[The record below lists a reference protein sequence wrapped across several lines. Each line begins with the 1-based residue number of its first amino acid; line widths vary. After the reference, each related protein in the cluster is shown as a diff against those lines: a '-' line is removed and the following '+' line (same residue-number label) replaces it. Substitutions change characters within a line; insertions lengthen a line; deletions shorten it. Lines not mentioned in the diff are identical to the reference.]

1 MVTSKIRL
9 DFTEHWCH
17 AVVEACTFSDY
28 SGNGVRQ
35 SISRRLMSV
44 LGQKRMSA
52 SHRRN
57 VCSSCESGREL
68 EH

>member
-44 LGQKRMSA
+44 LGQMPTSA
-52 SHRRN
+52 IKLVRIRYSL
-57 VCSSCESGREL
+57 ES
-68 EH
+68 